1 MKPKNKLTSPI
12 DSIIIDMILD
22 HYNTQSATGRKE
34 SLSGDDF
41 QDIVNEAKKIYFRKI
56 LIEKEPGIA

>member
-1 MKPKNKLTSPI
+1 MKLQSPI

-22 HYNTQSATGRKE
+22 HYNIQSGTGKKE

-41 QDIVNEAKKIYFRKI
+41 QEIVDSAKKIYFRKI
-56 LIEKEPGIA
+56 LIEKEPGVA

>member
-22 HYNTQSATGRKE
+22 YYNIQSATGRKE
-34 SLSGDDF
+34 LLSGDDF
-41 QDIVNEAKKIYFRKI
+41 QGIVNEAKKIYFRKI